1 MAKVLLLNNNEVP
14 LHVTSWKR
22 ALVLLIKGK
31 AQCAEHIK
39 NIEDYIEVDNQ
50 FIPRI
55 IKMRYNVD
63 IQNLFIEVYRAFPA
77 SLFGIDDINFPNSV
91 ILPPSA
97 LEKISKLKDFDKSD
111 DQICFRI
118 LNIEL
123 NIQTYCTVLEFTAEE
138 GTCFIP
144 NEMFER
150 LNLEEGQNVNLR
162 NVKLK
167 PGTFV
172 LLKPHK
178 TKLINNP
185 NYKSIIKSNFN
196 NEIINEGH
204 TISVKIGSN
213 IYKLDIIKCEP
224 TNIIKIN
231 FDTEIQFETPK
242 DYKKPIKFNNF
253 FIKYSQNKIIKLIKK
268 EIKNKMND
276 ILNGDNYKNK
286 KEEITNIETIKIIK
300 AKKEI
305 LKKHIKLYES

>member
-1 MAKVLLLNNNEVP
+1 
-14 LHVTSWKR
+14 
-22 ALVLLIKGK
+22 
-31 AQCAEHIK
+31 
-39 NIEDYIEVDNQ
+39 
-50 FIPRI
+50 
-55 IKMRYNVD
+55 MRYNVD
-63 IQNLFIEVYRAFPA
+63 INNLFIEVYRAFPA
-77 SLFGIDDINFPNSV
+77 SLFGIDDINFPNCV
-91 ILPPSA
+91 NLPPSA

-150 LNLEEGQNVNLR
+150 LKLEVGQNVNLR

-178 TKLINNP
+178 TKFINNP

-276 ILNGDNYKNK
+276 ILNGDYYKNK
-286 KEEITNIETIKIIK
+286 KEEITNIEAIKIIK